1 MYCKE
6 CGAELREGQ
15 KFCKVCGTKIEV
27 PRKKEPETKTVP
39 ETIATVT
46 KEETFDL
53 ILINANSDDIETIKL
68 IREVTGA
75 GLSGAVK
82 CVENVPSVILR
93 DITLE
98 EAETLKNRF
107 LQLQAETKIEAHVHE
122 DKGKEEA
129 SQEKNSAQEYLFFN
143 QYSGRARLKRF
154 VEYADKIIAVGTGLF
169 LLYFIYAQIELDE
182 GYKISIYMIRFFI
195 SFGLPL
201 VLLAATAH
209 MKNLLA
215 YRKDNLKETE
225 SPKKILFLEC
235 SAFICTVMA
244 MAPFIFASDMTKSGW
259 VMRIAFGGFLD
270 LLWIF
275 KWSIFFILAET
286 VLVWYTS
293 KLIQTDDAEEK

>member
-6 CGAELREGQ
+6 CGAELRERQ

-27 PRKKEPETKTVP
+27 LQKNEPETKAVS
-39 ETIATVT
+39 ETIATVM

-68 IREVTGA
+68 IREVTGE
-75 GLSGAVK
+75 GLAGAVK

-93 DITLE
+93 GITLE

-122 DKGKEEA
+122 DKEKEEV

-182 GYKISIYMIRFFI
+182 GYKISIYIIRFFI

-209 MKNLLA
+209 MKNLLE
-215 YRKDNLKETE
+215 YSKENLKETE

-235 SAFICTVMA
+235 SAFICIVMA

-270 LLWIF
+270 SLWIF

>member
-27 PRKKEPETKTVP
+27 LQKNEPETKAVS
-39 ETIATVT
+39 ETIATVM

-68 IREVTGA
+68 IREVTGE
-75 GLSGAVK
+75 GLAGAVK
-82 CVENVPSVILR
+82 CVENAPSVILR
-93 DITLE
+93 GITLE

-122 DKGKEEA
+122 DKEKEEV

-182 GYKISIYMIRFFI
+182 GYKISIYIIRFFI

-209 MKNLLA
+209 MKNLLE
-215 YRKDNLKETE
+215 YSKENLKETE

-235 SAFICTVMA
+235 SAFICIVMA

-270 LLWIF
+270 SLWIF